1 METDWN
7 DETDSA
13 NSYRVDGVYLAF
25 HGWEWNSSF
34 LFQTSL
40 KCLFFCT
47 LINIEH
53 PLLLLISSS
62 GTWCA
67 APLHKRTETCRHTRT
82 RERTHILC
90 TMRGLTTATVAMVT
104 TLHVWIKHYI
114 TAKATLSP
122 SESVSVPLSFAFLL
136 HLLCS
141 LLLYQNVQAC
151 EEMKMFDKDSTQD
164 GVCTL
169 DLRLLAAAMIV
180 ML

>member
-1 METDWN
+1 MGCIWRFMGGNEI
-7 DETDSA
+7 
-13 NSYRVDGVYLAF
+13 L
-25 HGWEWNSSF
+25 HSF
-34 LFQTSL
+34 F
-40 KCLFFCT
+40 K
-47 LINIEH
+47 
-53 PLLLLISSS
+53 LLLNAFFLHPNQYW
-62 GTWCA
+62 TPPPA
-67 APLHKRTETCRHTRT
+67 AHILQWDLVCCTFTQTHRNRHTRT